1 MDDLDLELDDVV
13 IFELPSPRHV
23 EAFEDRLRPRWEG
36 WSQRD
41 EPAWLV
47 TAQLND
53 PAELPALF
61 HDVHELMAELGLA
74 TIAFCLDGRVY
85 VLEPAPPPRASDLAT
100 RSK

>member
-13 IFELPSPRHV
+13 IFELPSPRYV
-23 EAFEDRLRPRWEG
+23 EAFEARLRPRWEG

-47 TAQLND
+47 TARLNAT
-53 PAELPALF
+53 AELPALF
-61 HDVHELMAELGLA
+61 HDVQQLMEGLGLA
-74 TIAFCLDGRVY
+74 TIGYCLDGRVY
-85 VLEPAPPPRASDLAT
+85 VLEPDRSSRAADLAT